1 MLVAG
6 LSFTVLL
13 EECDNDAEDG
23 TVKATGG
30 ALVTDAEADPLPG
43 SFG

>member
-13 EECDNDAEDG
+13 EDCDNDAEDG
-23 TVKATGG
+23 KATGG